1 LNNLFKNL
9 FISVQN
15 TIKYCP
21 TSTTTLDQYIVL
33 PSGFLASLSIVHNRI
48 DIYNVF
54 DQKLVST
61 IPIAKSN
68 SMVLLPNSNLLATGA
83 NDGNVYL
90 YNYQTFK
97 SEGTFKGINSSP
109 ISKLI
114 ILNTGYLAG
123 SVERD
128 IVIWNVDGTVQK
140 TISNTHYGSIVDMIN
155 LNYNYLAT
163 SSSDRTIKVWNILNS
178 SLLKTLSGH
187 ANSVTL
193 ISYIGSKNSLTGH
206 LVSSSLDGTMKF
218 WNVETGKV
226 EVSIQKNRIYS
237 CSVFPD
243 NETIMIGLASS
254 LMEQWTLSNYT
265 LVKSHVNSN
274 VNSYSYPVRAMG
286 FLPNGD
292 FITGG
297 TSTYTN
303 ERPCINSW
311 FSN

>member
-1 LNNLFKNL
+1 
-9 FISVQN
+9 
-15 TIKYCP
+15 
-21 TSTTTLDQYIVL
+21 
-33 PSGFLASLSIVHNRI
+33 
-48 DIYNVF
+48 
-54 DQKLVST
+54 
-61 IPIAKSN
+61 
-68 SMVLLPNSNLLATGA
+68 
-83 NDGNVYL
+83 L

-226 EVSIQKNRIYS
+226 EASFQKGKIYS
-237 CSVFPD
+237 CSTFPD
-243 NETIMIGLASS
+243 SETIMIGLDRNV
-254 LMEQWTLSNYT
+254 MEQWTLSNYT
-265 LVKSHVNSN
+265 LLKSYMNSN
-274 VNSYSYPVRAMG
+274 VNNYAYPVRAMG

-297 TSTYTN
+297 TYTNTN

-311 FSN
+311 F